1 VAETLSIAGSFLAIL
16 VGSELF
22 TNGIEWLGK
31 KLSFSEAAVGS
42 LLAAIGTAL
51 PETFVPLV
59 ALVGGGGSIEARK
72 AVGVGAIVG
81 APLMI
86 STVTL
91 LVASCASLVYRQ
103 RRGRVELRVPA
114 ADVRRDLGFFFVTFA
129 AVTGLGMV
137 HSSRP
142 ARVAMAVAVIGI
154 YALFTVQ
161 LLKTERRLE
170 ESVEGQLYLARLISE
185 KRAEPPFWATI
196 VQVSL
201 GIATILVGAHEF
213 VNQLVAVSS
222 RAGASP
228 GLLSLILSPLATELP
243 EAYNAVLWIRQSKDN
258 LALANLT
265 GALVFQACIP
275 VTLGLLLTPWH
286 LDLAETLG
294 SAIALVAVALLFYNV
309 RHNRLGMPAML
320 ASGVGYVIFLAAL
333 YAADIF

>member
-1 VAETLSIAGSFLAIL
+1 MAETLAIAGSFLAIL
-16 VGSELF
+16 AGSELF

-59 ALVGGGGSIEARK
+59 ALVGDGGSAEARRG
-72 AVGVGAIVG
+72 VGVGAIVG

-86 STVTL
+86 STITL
-91 LVASCASLVYRQ
+91 LVAAGASLVYRQ
-103 RRGRVELRVPA
+103 RRRRVELKVPA

-129 AVTGLGMV
+129 AVTGLGLV
-137 HSSRP
+137 QSSRVV
-142 ARVAMAVAVIGI
+142 RVAMAVGVLGI
-154 YALFTVQ
+154 YVLFTVQ
-161 LLKTERRLE
+161 LLKTERRLGE
-170 ESVEGQLYLARLISE
+170 RVEGQLYLARLMG
-185 KRAEPPFWATI
+185 KTRGEPPFWTTI

-201 GIATILVGAHEF
+201 GIATILVGAHQF
-213 VNQLVAVSS
+213 VSQLVAVSS

-243 EAYNAVLWIRQSKDN
+243 ESYNAVIWIRQSKDN

-275 VTLGLLLTPWH
+275 VTLGLLFTPWR
-286 LDLAETLG
+286 LDIAQTLASCVALA
-294 SAIALVAVALLFYNV
+294 SAALLFFSV
-309 RHNRLGMPAML
+309 RSNRLGMPAML
-320 ASGVGYVIFLAAL
+320 ASGAAYAVFLAGL
-333 YAADIF
+333 LVFGFF